1 MEGRRSIWVRLIGII
16 IIGLL
21 VPHVL
26 MPNLQ
31 QFGTIDY
38 NIQIAVSFLVTTLLW
53 EGNLFIIL
61 RLQKYLPWQNN
72 SLQRLIVQFVLSGFY
87 SNFIVSATIYM
98 VCFEFELFP
107 FKWEMFIYHLGI
119 ATILGIMVEALYEG
133 SYFLSEWKKA
143 LSKAERLEKENVRA
157 KYEAL
162 KNQVNPHFLFNSMN
176 TLANLVMD
184 EENDKAVEFIQKLSK
199 VYRYILQS
207 RDQEI
212 SDFKTE
218 MKIVEEYT
226 YLLEHRFEDGVEFH
240 YDVPEEYNKLVLPPL
255 TLQMLIENTVKHNIV
270 SSSKPLKVWLYIEN
284 DRLIIKNTLNLKRL
298 EEKDSTGMGIENI
311 KNRYQL
317 LTDQE
322 VIIKS
327 GTEFFEVRLPLITS
341 IKEEINESIDNRRR
355 IPRCKKVA
363 KDDSKRS

>member
-1 MEGRRSIWVRLIGII
+1 MEGRKSIWVRVIGILT
-16 IIGLL
+16 IGLL
-21 VPHVL
+21 VPHIL

-31 QFGTIDY
+31 SFGTVDY
-38 NIQIAVSFLVTTLLW
+38 KIQMTVSFLVTTLLW

-61 RLQKYLPWQNN
+61 RLQKWLPWERNT
-72 SLQRLIVQFVLSGFY
+72 LQRLVVQFIISGLY
-87 SNFIVSATIYM
+87 SNLIVSIAIYL
-98 VCFEFELFP
+98 VTYEFEILP
-107 FKWEMFIYHLGI
+107 FKWEMFIYHMGI

-143 LSKAERLEKENVRA
+143 LSKAERLEKENVKA

-162 KNQVNPHFLFNSMN
+162 KNQVNPHFLFNSLN
-176 TLANLVMD
+176 TLANMVMD

-212 SDFKTE
+212 SDFRTE

-226 YLLEHRFEDGVEFH
+226 YLLKNRFEEGVEFH
-240 YDVPEEYNKLVLPPL
+240 YDVPNDYNHLVLPPL
-255 TLQMLIENTVKHNIV
+255 TLQMLIENTVKHNVI
-270 SSSKPLKVWLYIEN
+270 SSSQPLKVLVQIED
-284 DRLIIKNTLNLKRL
+284 DRLVIKNTLNLKRL
-298 EEKDSTGMGIENI
+298 DERESTGMGIENI

-317 LTDQE
+317 LTDEE

-327 GTEFFEVRLPLITS
+327 GKDFFEVRLPLIS
-341 IKEEINESIDNRRR
+341 SVKEDLDESTNNRGR
-355 IPRCKKVA
+355 IPRCKKIT
-363 KDDSKRS
+363 KNDSKR